1 MYLISTTPYMDN
13 KYKNNNYKDIIVI
26 NTKPEGPLSSI
37 VKPIN
42 PPKLSPFKG
51 YDNDCSCKCLY
62 AILSLENHSKFM
74 CIDEIPELTT
84 FLSKNSYTFE
94 YDMTKIMLKNN
105 MLKNIIYFIS
115 YLKP

>member
-13 KYKNNNYKDIIVI
+13 KYQNDNYKDIIVI
-26 NTKPEGPLSSI
+26 NTMPQGPLSSI
-37 VKPIN
+37 VKPVK

-51 YDNDCSCKCLY
+51 NNDCNCKCLY

-94 YDMTKIMLKNN
+94 YDMTKIMLKNHI
-105 MLKNIIYFIS
+105 LKNVIYFIS
-115 YLKP
+115 YPT